1 MYFSSRARVEP
12 FARNELLGNLRI
24 EPHDD
29 DDDNDNNPAAGI
41 RDEREIPL
49 LADTDIEVESPPLV
63 ENVIVVDEKEVPA
76 EIPEAS
82 QIV

>member
-12 FARNELLGNLRI
+12 FARNELLGDLRI

-29 DDDNDNNPAAGI
+29 DNDNNLAAGI

>member
-12 FARNELLGNLRI
+12 FTRRELLGDLRI

-29 DDDNDNNPAAGI
+29 DNNNNNSPGDGI
-41 RDEREIPL
+41 LDEREVPL

-76 EIPEAS
+76 DVPEAS
-82 QIV
+82 QIA